1 MHTQRVLVPLLTL
14 FALVDCGG
22 GGKGGT
28 PPAEERPPLPA
39 NRRLVMIFDPT
50 VLAGEN
56 AQRLGPDV
64 LLPMHSAVAKLP
76 GRTSL
81 DFYVVGENRIGG
93 GPEVTGALAG
103 VRTPAEKAA
112 QADSANRLGEAVAR
126 FAQAS
131 AQEIRSAPTKSA
143 TCVLTAIRRSRPSLA
158 HASAAGDQRERVALV
173 IVSDLM
179 EACDDF
185 GRMNFEASI
194 PDRFPE
200 LQDSVD
206 LSHVESVHI
215 LKVAHPAIT
224 DVAADRRLES
234 AWREL
239 LQRWGVPTERI
250 FIAPSIAQR
259 LFPSD

>member
-1 MHTQRVLVPLLTL
+1 MHIQRVLVPLLTL
-14 FALVDCGG
+14 FALAACDP
-22 GGKGGT
+22 GGKEGG
-28 PPAEERPPLPA
+28 PAEEERPPRPA

-56 AQRLGPDV
+56 VQQLGPDV
-64 LLPMHSAVAKLP
+64 LQPMHSAVAKLP

-81 DFYVVGENRIGG
+81 DFYVVGENRIEGK
-93 GPEVTGALAG
+93 PEVTGKLAG
-103 VRTPAEKAA
+103 VQTPAEKAA

-126 FAQAS
+126 LAQAS

-185 GRMNFEASI
+185 GRINFETSI
-194 PDRFPE
+194 PERFPK

-215 LKVAHPAIT
+215 LKVAHPAVT
-224 DVAADRRLES
+224 DVAADQRLVD

-239 LQRWGVPTERI
+239 LQRWGVPKERI
-250 FIAPSIAQR
+250 FMAPQIAQP
-259 LFPSD
+259 LCASD